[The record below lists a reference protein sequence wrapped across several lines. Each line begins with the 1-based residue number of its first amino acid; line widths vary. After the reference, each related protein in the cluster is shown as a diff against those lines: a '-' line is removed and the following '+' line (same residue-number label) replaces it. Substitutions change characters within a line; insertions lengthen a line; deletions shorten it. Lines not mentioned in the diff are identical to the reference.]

1 MRNVSKIAV
10 SVCACALI
18 CGCSTYRQYSR
29 PDLPGIPDEYL
40 TATADS
46 SSVADLGWKDFF
58 TDPML
63 QTIIETGLSNNADIQ
78 IAGQRIKEAEASLD
92 IARKAFLP
100 GLNISPSGN
109 LAQSDVRYGG
119 SVNSYALPFTASW
132 EVDFGGKLIASKRKA
147 QAGLDAAALRDRSVR
162 TELISAIAECY
173 YGLLKLDAQLLVSE
187 TTSQSWKENVRTMK
201 ALKNAGLTNEASVA
215 QTEANSCSIEA
226 SLFDLRYNIKQL
238 ENALSVLI
246 GVAPRQFERGS
257 LREVSL
263 PWVLPDG
270 VPASLLS
277 RRPDVQAAEAEL
289 RQAFYDTEVAQAAF
303 YPSLTLNGEAGWE
316 KAFTSPSGWLFSLGA
331 GLLQP
336 VFAKGKIR
344 GNLKIAE
351 ARQEEALAAFRQSLI
366 SAGGEVNDALALCQS
381 ASGKTDVRKRQIES
395 LESAVAST
403 GQLMRHGG
411 ATYLEVLTA
420 QQSLLSARLLQ
431 ISDRYDSIIGTVHL
445 YKALG
450 GGAEE

>member
-1 MRNVSKIAV
+1 MRNESIAV
-10 SVCACALI
+10 ALALI
-18 CGCSTYRQYSR
+18 CTVLCGCSTYRQYSR

-40 TATADS
+40 IATEDS
-46 SSVADLGWKDFF
+46 SSVAVPGWKDFF
-58 TDPML
+58 TDSLL
-63 QTIIETGLSNNADIQ
+63 QRIIETGLANNADVQ

-100 GLNISPSGN
+100 GLNFSPSGT
-109 LAQSDVRYGG
+109 LSHSDARYGG
-119 SVNSYALPFTASW
+119 TVSSHALPFTASW
-132 EVDFGGKLIASKRKA
+132 EVDFGGKLVASSRKA
-147 QAGLDAAALRDRSVR
+147 QAGLDAAALREKSIR
-162 TELISAIAECY
+162 TELISSIAECY

-187 TTSQSWKENVRTMK
+187 TTSLSWQENVRTMK
-201 ALKNAGLTNEASVA
+201 ALKNAGLANEASVA

-226 SLFDLRYNIKQL
+226 SLYDLRYDIVQL

-246 GVAPRQFERGS
+246 GVKAQKFERCK
-257 LREVSL
+257 LADVTL
-263 PWVLPDG
+263 PLSMMEG
-270 VPASLLS
+270 VPAFLLS
-277 RRPDVQAAEAEL
+277 GRPDVQAAEAEL
-289 RQAFYDTEVAQAAF
+289 RQAFYDTKAAEAAF

-316 KAFTSPSGWLFSLGA
+316 KALSSPSGWLLSLGA

-336 VFAKGKIR
+336 VFAKGRIK

-351 ARQEEALAAFRQSLI
+351 ARQEEALAAFRQSLL

-381 ASGKTDVRKRQIES
+381 ASSKTNVRKRQIES
-395 LESAVAST
+395 LESAVEST

-450 GGAEE
+450 GGTY